1 MSTIRAITDERL
13 QPVLVTARPLTAVIE
28 LTIGDRHASLP
39 SRQARLL
46 AYAIL
51 SAAEEVDAG
60 IQES

>member
-1 MSTIRAITDERL
+1 MSTIRAITDEQL
-13 QPVLVTARPLTAVIE
+13 QLVIVTAQPLRAVIE
-28 LTIGDRHASLP
+28 LTIGGRHASLP
-39 SRQARLL
+39 SRQARML